1 MLQPSAQMDPSILLV
16 GGELCQRVAATLH
29 ASGWQ
34 VWHLRRRPSAA
45 PGVLSIQGD
54 LSAPH
59 TLCGVLPQVGH
70 ILFAP
75 SPDQRTAACYQATYP
90 AGLQNLLAAL
100 PCRQDLQ
107 RVLLVGSTVVWPEA
121 GIESAASWV
130 DERTPTLANEFR
142 SHALLMAEAWLQQ
155 HLPQQ
160 AVTLRLGGI
169 YGPGRT
175 RLLDSL
181 RHQRLLA
188 PEGPGHWSNRIH
200 IEDAAAACVHLLQ
213 ITQPQPCYIGT
224 DGNPA
229 EKAAFYD
236 QLADLLRVPR
246 PARTPMPP
254 TGKRLSNARLLESG
268 WRPRWPDAVAAY
280 RALLQV

>member
-1 MLQPSAQMDPSILLV
+1 MRESRTQMDRSILLV

-34 VWHLRRRPSAA
+34 VWHLRRRPSTT
-45 PGVLSIQGD
+45 PGATNIQGD
-54 LSAPH
+54 LSIPG
-59 TLCGVLPQVGH
+59 TLRGVLPQVSH
-70 ILFAP
+70 LLFAP
-75 SPDQRTAACYQATYP
+75 APDQRTQACYQATYP
-90 AGLQNLLAAL
+90 RGLQHVVDAL
-100 PCRQDLQ
+100 PDRSGLQ
-107 RVLLVGSTVVWPEA
+107 RVVLVGSTVVWPET

-130 DERTPTLANEFR
+130 DERTPTVASEFR
-142 SHALLMAEAWLQQ
+142 SQALLMAEAWLQQ

-181 RHQRLLA
+181 RQQRLLA

-200 IEDAAAACVHLLQ
+200 IEDAAAACVHLLR
-213 ITQPQPCYIGT
+213 IAQPQPCYIGT

-280 RALLQV
+280 RELLQA

>member
-1 MLQPSAQMDPSILLV
+1 MLQPSAQMEQSILLV

-34 VWHLRRRPSAA
+34 VWHLRRRPRAA
-45 PGVLSIQGD
+45 PGVFGIQGD
-54 LSAPH
+54 LSVPD
-59 TLCGVLPQVGH
+59 TLHGVLPQVSH
-70 ILFAP
+70 VLFAP
-75 SPDQRTAACYQATYP
+75 APDQRTQACYQATYP
-90 AGLQNLLAAL
+90 IGLQHVMDAL
-100 PCRQDLQ
+100 PDRSALQ
-107 RVLLVGSTVVWPEA
+107 RVVLVGSTVVWPEA
-121 GIESAASWV
+121 TVNSADTWV
-130 DERTPTLANEFR
+130 DETTPAQAHEFR
-142 SHALLMAEAWLQQ
+142 SKALLMAEAWLQQ

-280 RALLQV
+280 RELLQA